1 MTTDV
6 LHNVALIASLVS
18 WGLAQTIKFILPI
31 LLRREVNFRRLV
43 DTGGM
48 PSAHTAF
55 VTALTTTIGF
65 KEGFD
70 SPLFALAV
78 VFSLVVMYDA
88 TGIRQAAGKQAA
100 ILNHLLD
107 DLYHDVPLKPQYLK
121 ELLGHTPVQVF
132 FGVVIGF
139 WVGWAFSGY
148 PRL

>member
-1 MTTDV
+1 M
-6 LHNVALIASLVS
+6 S

-31 LLRREVNFRRLV
+31 LLRREINFRRLV
-43 DTGGM
+43 ETGGM

-70 SPLFALAV
+70 SPLFALSV

-88 TGIRQAAGKQAA
+88 TGIRQAAGKQAV
-100 ILNHLLD
+100 ILNRILND
-107 DLYHDVPLKPQYLK
+107 FYHDVPLKPQYLR
-121 ELLGHTPVQVF
+121 ELLGHTPVEVF
-132 FGVVIGF
+132 FGVIIGF